1 MCFENWTKVGKKMS
15 KESREDQPSEIGM
28 IAFLK
33 QLEFNENKRI
43 IKEEEPM
50 RKENYKIIAHEL
62 KNYYDALILE
72 GFNNEQ
78 AINLIGMQAVLWLNQ
93 PPQKDN

>member
-1 MCFENWTKVGKKMS
+1 MS
-15 KESREDQPSEIGM
+15 KESKENQPSEIG
-28 IAFLK
+28 ITAFLK

-50 RKENYKIIAHEL
+50 RKENYKIIAREL
-62 KNYYDALILE
+62 KNYYDALIFE

-78 AINLIGMQAVLWLNQ
+78 AMNLIGMQALLWLNQ
-93 PPQKDN
+93 PPEKNN